1 MVKPE
6 KVIYGEDR
14 EQYFLYYEPNCIK
27 SDKVIFYIHGDGWN
41 AGSPLFF
48 DFVGQRFVKE
58 GYRILSCG
66 YRLSPNT
73 KYPGQIDDCTRCF
86 EKAMVFLEKKNIDNS
101 KIIVI
106 VPSAGGDEGKL
117 NGEIKTV
124 EAEANT
130 EADGN

>member
-27 SDKVIFYIHGDGWN
+27 SDKVIFYIHGGGWN
-41 AGSPLFF
+41 VGSPLFF
-48 DFVGQRFVKE
+48 DFVGQIFVKE
-58 GYRILSCG
+58 GYRIVSRG

-73 KYPGQIDDCTRCF
+73 KYPGQIDDCARCF

-106 VPSAGGDEGKL
+106 CL
-117 NGEIKTV
+117 RLV
-124 EAEANT
+124 EMKES
-130 EADGN
+130 

>member
-1 MVKPE
+1 M
-6 KVIYGEDR
+6 
-14 EQYFLYYEPNCIK
+14 
-27 SDKVIFYIHGDGWN
+27 
-41 AGSPLFF
+41 
-48 DFVGQRFVKE
+48 KE
-58 GYRILSCG
+58 GYRIVSCG

-73 KYPGQIDDCTRCF
+73 KYPEQIDDCERCF

-106 VPSAGGDEGKL
+106 GPSAGGDEGKL

-124 EAEANT
+124 EAEVNT

>member
-27 SDKVIFYIHGDGWN
+27 SDKVIFYIHGGGWN
-41 AGSPLFF
+41 VGSPLFF

-58 GYRILSCG
+58 GYR
-66 YRLSPNT
+66 LSPNT
-73 KYPGQIDDCTRCF
+73 KYPGQIDDCARCF
-86 EKAMVFLEKKNIDNS
+86 EKAMVFLEKNIDNS

-106 VPSAGGDEGKL
+106 GL
-117 NGEIKTV
+117 RLV
-124 EAEANT
+124 EMKES
-130 EADGN
+130 

>member
-14 EQYFLYYEPNCIK
+14 EQYFLYYEPNFIK
-27 SDKVIFYIHGDGWN
+27 SDKVIFYIHGNGWN

-58 GYRILSCG
+58 GYR
-66 YRLSPNT
+66 LSPSA
-73 KYPGQIDDCTRCF
+73 KYPGQIADCSRCF
-86 EKAMVFLEKKNIDNS
+86 EKAMVFLGQKNIDNS
-101 KIIVI
+101 KIIVKG
-106 VPSAGGDEGKL
+106 PSAGGDEGKL

>member
-48 DFVGQRFVKE
+48 DFVGQRFMKD
-58 GYRILSCG
+58 G

-73 KYPGQIDDCTRCF
+73 KYPGQIADCARCF

-101 KIIVI
+101 KIIVTG
-106 VPSAGGDEGKL
+106 PSAGGDEGKL
-117 NGEIKTV
+117 NYEIKTV
-124 EAEANT
+124 EAEVNT

>member
-27 SDKVIFYIHGDGWN
+27 SDKVIFYIHGGGWN
-41 AGSPLFF
+41 VGSPLFF
-48 DFVGQRFVKE
+48 DFVGQIFVKE
-58 GYRILSCG
+58 GYRIVSRG

-73 KYPGQIDDCTRCF
+73 KYPGQIADCSRCF
-86 EKAMVFLEKKNIDNS
+86 EKAMVFLEKNIDNS

-106 VPSAGGDEGKL
+106 SPSAGGDEGKL

-124 EAEANT
+124 EAEVNT

>member
-14 EQYFLYYEPNCIK
+14 EQYFLYYEPNFIK
-27 SDKVIFYIHGDGWN
+27 NDKVIFYIHGNGWN

-58 GYRILSCG
+58 GYR
-66 YRLSPNT
+66 LSPNT
-73 KYPGQIDDCTRCF
+73 KYPRQIDDCARCF

-106 VPSAGGDEGKL
+106 GPSAGGNEGKL

-124 EAEANT
+124 EAEVNT